1 VKGLYL
7 AMKTQ
12 VVIQLAT
19 LWMARICA
27 VAMFLFW
34 GAFFVEHLQ
43 EWFFRSDGR
52 LPPPFVWCGQAL
64 HLAMLLGLVT
74 IIFRPGWGAI
84 VTTVT
89 TVAFF
94 ASIGLRGFPYVAL
107 LNLPPVLFAVIYAAC
122 KSAER

>member
-1 VKGLYL
+1 
-7 AMKTQ
+7 MKTQ

-43 EWFFRSDGR
+43 EWFFRPDGR
-52 LPPPFVWCGQAL
+52 LPPPSVWRGQAL
-64 HLAMLLGLVT
+64 HLAMLLGLAT

-84 VTTVT
+84 ITTAA

-94 ASIGLRGFPYVAL
+94 ASIGMRGFPYLAL
-107 LNLPPVLFAVIYAAC
+107 LNLPPVLLALIHVAC
-122 KSAER
+122 KSAEPLGAAVDR